1 MKRTES
7 HKYYALRS
15 LDFSQ
20 TVLFVQ
26 TVQVGI
32 GLFNLPRLV
41 SEKAGHSSWISI
53 LIAGAIIQVAMIVIV
68 KLLQRFQNLD
78 VYAIMNRLY
87 GKWLGNLLGA
97 IFALYCVFV
106 AAVVTRSYVE
116 IVQQW
121 LFPTTSTIM
130 FYILLILPTV
140 YCALGGARVLGQFAV
155 VTFFGTIW
163 MMALLIVPA
172 QEIQGDYYR
181 PLLDFK
187 VMELLSATWQ
197 VSVSAVGFELLMV
210 IYPFL
215 QYKKKTMLAS
225 SIGVWMTTVIYLIVV
240 LISIGFYSQEQIKT
254 MLSPT
259 LHLFKIVMLPI
270 IERIEHIGIVTWSF
284 LVVNTAASYLWA
296 AGRYLIRFNK
306 WKPNTCILL
315 IAPVLF
321 GIGIYPTDML
331 TLTQMQDLAGLI
343 GVIMS
348 IALPPL
354 LLITALIF
362 RKKAEQTPPE
372 DQTKEEVQ
380 AS

>member
-7 HKYYALRS
+7 HKFYALRS

-20 TVLFVQ
+20 TLLFVQ

-41 SEKAGHSSWISI
+41 SEKAGHSGWIAI
-53 LIAGAIIQVAMIVIV
+53 LIAGVIIQVAVIVII
-68 KLLQRFQNLD
+68 KLLQRFGELD
-78 VYAIMNRLY
+78 VYAIMNQLY
-87 GKWLGNLLGA
+87 GKWVGNLLGA

-106 AAVVTRSYVE
+106 AAIVTRSYVE

-121 LFPTTSTIM
+121 LFPTTSTMM
-130 FYILLILPTV
+130 FYFLLILPTV

-155 VTFFGTIW
+155 VSFFGTIW
-163 MMALLIVPA
+163 MMTLLIVPG
-172 QEIQGDYYR
+172 QEIQMDYYR
-181 PLLDFK
+181 PLLDIK

-197 VSVSAVGFELLMV
+197 VGISAVGFELLLV

-215 QYKKKTMLAS
+215 QYKNKALLAS
-225 SIGVWMTTVIYLIVV
+225 SIGVWMTTIIYLIVV
-240 LISIGFYSQEQIKT
+240 VVSIGFYSQNQIKM

-259 LHLFKIVMLPI
+259 LHLFKVVMLPI

-296 AGRYLIRFNK
+296 SGRYLIRFNK

-315 IAPVLF
+315 IAPVMF
-321 GIGIYPTDML
+321 GIGLFPDNML
-331 TLTQMQDLAGLI
+331 TLTQLQDLAGLI

-362 RKKAEQTPPE
+362 RKKAEQPPPE
-372 DQTKEEVQ
+372 DQSKEAQ